1 MGGEAAPALAGKDFL
16 KGWNGR
22 SVAELLEVTTKTMP
36 SDDPGNLSRRQYVD
50 IVAWIL
56 NSNEFPAGS
65 KALENTPALKE
76 IRIEEKKQ

>member
-65 KALENTPALKE
+65 KALENTPSLKD